1 MQGLY
6 QKIKVSSLS
15 FKGEKSGRLRSI
27 PLGWD
32 GEVSRSYRAAPLY
45 MSATAETPYPI
56 DQEKKKI
63 SLLTES
69 YLFQE
74 EVIINY

>member
-6 QKIKVSSLS
+6 PKIKVSSLS

-32 GEVSRSYRAAPLY
+32 GEVSRSCRAAPL
-45 MSATAETPYPI
+45 TPYPI

-63 SLLTES
+63 SLLTKS